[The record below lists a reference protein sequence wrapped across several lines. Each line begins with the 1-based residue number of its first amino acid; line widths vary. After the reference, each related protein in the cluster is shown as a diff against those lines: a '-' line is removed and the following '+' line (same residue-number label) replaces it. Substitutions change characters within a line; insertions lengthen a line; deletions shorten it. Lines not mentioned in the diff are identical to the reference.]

1 MFSLCMYFIFSSRAY
16 YIVDARVF
24 YTSHFETELHFIYI
38 TRMNDYKKHDGFRC
52 AVFVDPDR
60 VQ

>member
-1 MFSLCMYFIFSSRAY
+1 MFSLCMYFIFY
-16 YIVDARVF
+16 
-24 YTSHFETELHFIYI
+24 SHFETELNFIYI
-38 TRMNDYKKHDGFRC
+38 TRMNDYKNHDGFRC